1 MQYARE
7 GSFALFLRGLDNCE
21 MAKGGYSFRELLT
34 QAAGLV
40 PGLVNDDGKVNLTA
54 VARYTEKRGHPVSQP
69 TIFRHFNAP
78 ADKRP
83 KMESETIEA
92 LHLVFGI
99 PKSML
104 RHEKMDADTQEALA
118 RFPLSTILLAE
129 KIEALPPPLR
139 RSVLLHIEELLR
151 REEAHRTATSAAPN
165 VTRLP
170 KRPPSQP

>member
-7 GSFALFLRGLDNCE
+7 GSFALFRVALDNCR
-21 MAKGGYSFRELLT
+21 MGKVTYSFRELLT

-54 VARYTEKRGHPVSQP
+54 VARYTEKCGHAVSQP

-83 KMESETIEA
+83 KMEPETIEA

-99 PKSML
+99 PRSML
-104 RHEKMDADTQEALA
+104 RHEVMDAETQEALA
-118 RFPLSTILLAE
+118 RYPLSTILLAA

-151 REEAHRTATSAAPN
+151 REEEHNQKSSDVSN

-170 KRPPSQP
+170 RRRP